1 MSDIHKMSLSS
12 LLCQI
17 DSIKDNSA
25 SFLPGEGKKQDP
37 DKKIWQDDVDACNAA
52 TEIIKKLCEENCF
65 SVAEAISYIAQSKKL
80 LQDWGNLHAKYEV
93 PSQPVKKDG
102 VWHCPDCNHQGE
114 PAPLALPLVRYPTA
128 GRCNQMRRK
137 VTFLKIAPATVAA
150 KDTRPVF
157 ATMPL
162 RKNVPTPCNPEWKA
176 ATCPVCGQACWLQTG
191 NAELVRQIYPNAK
204 FVCSDCAW
212 TGKAAANQ

>member
-1 MSDIHKMSLSS
+1 M
-12 LLCQI
+12 
-17 DSIKDNSA
+17 A
-25 SFLPGEGKKQDP
+25 LPG
-37 DKKIWQDDVDACNAA
+37 
-52 TEIIKKLCEENCF
+52 L
-65 SVAEAISYIAQSKKL
+65 QS
-80 LQDWGNLHAKYEV
+80 
-93 PSQPVKKDG
+93 
-102 VWHCPDCNHQGE
+102 QGE

-137 VTFLKIAPATVAA
+137 VTFLKIAPATAAA

>member
-1 MSDIHKMSLSS
+1 
-12 LLCQI
+12 
-17 DSIKDNSA
+17 
-25 SFLPGEGKKQDP
+25 
-37 DKKIWQDDVDACNAA
+37 
-52 TEIIKKLCEENCF
+52 
-65 SVAEAISYIAQSKKL
+65 
-80 LQDWGNLHAKYEV
+80 
-93 PSQPVKKDG
+93 
-102 VWHCPDCNHQGE
+102 
-114 PAPLALPLVRYPTA
+114 
-128 GRCNQMRRK
+128 MRRK

-212 TGKAAANQ
+212 TGKAAANQRKNTFLCRFIGAAFVGQFSTMAYRLAKSRRLLEKNFLILPFFTTGRKSSSRFFPRNCMQSTIA

>member
-25 SFLPGEGKKQDP
+25 SFLPCEGKQDP

-93 PSQPVKKDG
+93 PSQPVK
-102 VWHCPDCNHQGE
+102 
-114 PAPLALPLVRYPTA
+114 RTA
-128 GRCNQMRRK
+128 YGTAR
-137 VTFLKIAPATVAA
+137 TAI
-150 KDTRPVF
+150 
-157 ATMPL
+157 
-162 RKNVPTPCNPEWKA
+162 
-176 ATCPVCGQACWLQTG
+176 TG
-191 NAELVRQIYPNAK
+191 
-204 FVCSDCAW
+204 
-212 TGKAAANQ
+212 

>member
-1 MSDIHKMSLSS
+1 M
-12 LLCQI
+12 
-17 DSIKDNSA
+17 A
-25 SFLPGEGKKQDP
+25 LPG
-37 DKKIWQDDVDACNAA
+37 
-52 TEIIKKLCEENCF
+52 L
-65 SVAEAISYIAQSKKL
+65 QS
-80 LQDWGNLHAKYEV
+80 
-93 PSQPVKKDG
+93 
-102 VWHCPDCNHQGE
+102 QGE

-137 VTFLKIAPATVAA
+137 VTFLKIAPATAA
-150 KDTRPVF
+150 ANDTRPVF

-162 RKNVPTPCNPEWKA
+162 RKNVPNPCNPEWKA

>member
-1 MSDIHKMSLSS
+1 MNDIHKMSLSS
-12 LLCQI
+12 LLGQI

-25 SFLPGEGKKQDP
+25 SFLPCEGKQDP

-93 PSQPVKKDG
+93 PSQPVKKG
-102 VWHCPDCNHQGE
+102 RRMALPGLQSQGE
-114 PAPLALPLVRYPTA
+114 PSPLALPLVRYPA
-128 GRCNQMRRK
+128 AWRCNQMRRK
-137 VTFLKIAPATVAA
+137 VTFLKIAPATAAA

-162 RKNVPTPCNPEWKA
+162 RKNVPNPCNPEWKA

-191 NAELVRQIYPNAK
+191 NAELVKQVYPGAK
-204 FVCSDCAW
+204 FVCSECAW